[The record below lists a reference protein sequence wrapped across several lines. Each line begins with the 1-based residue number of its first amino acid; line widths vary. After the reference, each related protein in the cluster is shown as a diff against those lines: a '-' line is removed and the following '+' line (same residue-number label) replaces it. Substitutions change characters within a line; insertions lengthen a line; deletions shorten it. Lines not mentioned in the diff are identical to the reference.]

1 VSSKVLNMKEK
12 FIRSGLILFISV
24 FGINASA
31 KTGVQ
36 KAGDLF
42 RYLSP
47 VAAAVGS
54 LYVEDYKGVGQ
65 LAVSVF
71 VTQGISELLKKA
83 VPEKRPDWKPG
94 NPKNSFPSG
103 HVASTFS
110 AASYLRIRYDN
121 PYIYVPAYAIAVFT
135 AYSRVQPKRHRV
147 IDVVAGAALAEA
159 VSYFVV
165 SKREDVKVEPVVS
178 FEEDRQ
184 LVGLSFKL

>member
-1 VSSKVLNMKEK
+1 MKKNQVVL
-12 FIRSGLILFISV
+12 FVIAFLLFAHHSL
-24 FGINASA
+24 A
-31 KTGVQ
+31 KTGPQ

-47 VAAAVGS
+47 VAAALGS
-54 LYVEDYKGVGQ
+54 VYMEDYKGVGQ

-71 VTQGISELLKKA
+71 VTQGFSELMKKTI
-83 VPEKRPDWKPG
+83 PERRPDWKPG

-121 PYIYVPAYAIAVFT
+121 PYVYVPAYAVAVFT

-147 IDVVAGAALAEA
+147 IDVVVGAALAEA

-165 SKREDVKVEPVVS
+165 SKYEEVKVETVAS
-178 FEEDRQ
+178 FEKDRQ
-184 LVGLSFKL
+184 FVGLSFKF

>member
-1 VSSKVLNMKEK
+1 MKNKFLISTFILLIPFFGMKV
-12 FIRSGLILFISV
+12 
-24 FGINASA
+24 SA

-54 LYVEDYKGVGQ
+54 IYVEDYKGVGQ
-65 LAVSVF
+65 LAISVF

-83 VPEKRPDWKPG
+83 IPEKRPDWKPG

-110 AASYLRIRYDN
+110 AASYLRIRYDD
-121 PYIYVPAYAIAVFT
+121 PYVYVPAYAIAVFT

-165 SKREDVKVEPVVS
+165 SKREGLKVEPIIS

-184 LVGLSFKL
+184 VVGLSFKF

>member
-1 VSSKVLNMKEK
+1 MKEK

-65 LAVSVF
+65 LAFSVF

-83 VPEKRPDWKPG
+83 IPEKRPDWKPG

-110 AASYLRIRYDN
+110 AASYLRIRYDH

-147 IDVVAGAALAEA
+147 IDVLAGAALAEA

-165 SKREDVKVEPVVS
+165 SKREDVNVEPVVS

>member
-1 VSSKVLNMKEK
+1 MKNYI
-12 FIRSGLILFISV
+12 IRALLILL
-24 FGINASA
+24 ASFVAMQAVA
-31 KTGVQ
+31 KTGAQ
-36 KAGDLF
+36 KAGDVF

-54 LYVEDYKGVGQ
+54 LYAEDYKGVGQ

-83 VPEKRPDWKPG
+83 IPEKRPDWKPG

-110 AASYLRIRYDN
+110 AASYLRIRYDD

-147 IDVVAGAALAEA
+147 IDVVAGAFLAEA

-165 SKREDVKVEPVVS
+165 SKHEEVKVEPFVS
-178 FEEDRQ
+178 FEDGRQ
-184 LVGLSFKL
+184 LVGMAFKF